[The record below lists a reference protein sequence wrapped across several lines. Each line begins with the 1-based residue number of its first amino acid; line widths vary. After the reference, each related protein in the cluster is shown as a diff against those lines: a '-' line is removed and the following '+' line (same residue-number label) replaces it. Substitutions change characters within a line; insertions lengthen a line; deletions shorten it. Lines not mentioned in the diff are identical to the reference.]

1 MVLSRRKDAIVV
13 AAFATRRAGSVELNR
28 RTVFGL
34 SDDLH
39 GEARGSAAAPRR
51 KDVHVADEDELE
63 VELPRDETAPA
74 IARLTVR
81 RAYAERLDSGVL
93 GDAELLVSELTSN
106 ALRHG
111 RGEITLRARL
121 DEDRLLVE
129 VIDEGSGF
137 ERALRRSDFEEVGG
151 WGLEIVEDVASR
163 WGVHEGTT
171 HVWFE
176 LERPGP
182 RLGQPDGTA

>member
-1 MVLSRRKDAIVV
+1 V
-13 AAFATRRAGSVELNR
+13 AEEV
-28 RTVFGL
+28 
-34 SDDLH
+34 
-39 GEARGSAAAPRR
+39 
-51 KDVHVADEDELE
+51 ELE
-63 VELPRDETAPA
+63 VELPRAETAPGV
-74 IARLTVR
+74 ARHTLR
-81 RAYAERLDSGVL
+81 RSYADRVDADLL
-93 GDAELLVSELTSN
+93 ADAELLVSELASN

-121 DEDRLLVE
+121 DDARLLVE

-137 ERALRRSDFEEVGG
+137 ERALRRRAFHDVGG

-182 RLGQPDGTA
+182 RLGEPDEPG